1 MPQKI
6 PARSRHPARKTAV
19 GSLPLSQRSCTTPE
33 TCYTGSTPALHSMSS
48 SLPSAA
54 QRISPRC
61 RALTLLLI
69 ACAILGSQLHDGR
82 HAASGWP
89 TEREVLSGHSI
100 FGQPGDRDSL
110 VSIPLP
116 YPLRPSWSPDTELT
130 SITCHRLIAGPL
142 TRIFQRTLEHYGM
155 ERIRELRLDIYGGC
169 FNNRPIRGGSRPS
182 LHAWGIAVDLDPERN
197 TLYMSAPEAA
207 FSGPEY
213 DAFWSIVEREG
224 AFSLG
229 RECNYDWMHFQFAR
243 P

>member
-6 PARSRHPARKTAV
+6 PAFPLIPSAKTV
-19 GSLPLSQRSCTTPE
+19 GENLPSSQRACTAPE
-33 TCYTGSTPALHSMSS
+33 TCYTGSSPPRPPMSNCTQRPA
-48 SLPSAA
+48 
-54 QRISPRC
+54 RRVSPRL
-61 RALTLLLI
+61 RALTLLLV
-69 ACAILGSQLHDGR
+69 ACVILGSQMHGGR

-89 TEREVLSGHSI
+89 TEREVLSGDSI
-100 FGQPGDRDSL
+100 FGQPGEAGSL
-110 VSIPLP
+110 VTIPLP

-130 SITCHRLIAGPL
+130 SITCHRLIAVPL
-142 TRIFQRTLEHYGM
+142 TRIFQRTLEHYGL

-213 DAFWSIVEREG
+213 DAFWSIVEKEG

-229 RECNYDWMHFQFAR
+229 RERNYDWMHFQFAR

>member
-1 MPQKI
+1 MPNQ
-6 PARSRHPARKTAV
+6 PQRRVFPSFRKLA
-19 GSLPLSQRSCTTPE
+19 LPV
-33 TCYTGSTPALHSMSS
+33 
-48 SLPSAA
+48 
-54 QRISPRC
+54 
-61 RALTLLLI
+61 I
-69 ACAILGSQLHDGR
+69 ACTILGSQLHGVR
-82 HAASGWP
+82 HAASVWP

-100 FGQPGDRDSL
+100 FGQPGDPDSL
-110 VSIPLP
+110 VTIPLP
-116 YPLRPSWSPDTELT
+116 YPLRPSWDMDTELT
-130 SITCHRLIAGPL
+130 SITCHRFIAAPLI
-142 TRIFQRTLEHYGM
+142 RIFQRTLEHYGM
-155 ERIRELRLDIYGGC
+155 ERIRELRLDVYGGC

-229 RECNYDWMHFQFAR
+229 RGRNYDWMHFQFAR

>member
-1 MPQKI
+1 MSHCTQS
-6 PARSRHPARKTAV
+6 PARRV
-19 GSLPLSQRSCTTPE
+19 
-33 TCYTGSTPALHSMSS
+33 
-48 SLPSAA
+48 
-54 QRISPRC
+54 SPRL
-61 RALTLLLI
+61 RALTLLLV
-69 ACAILGSQLHDGR
+69 ACVILGSQMHGGR

-89 TEREVLSGHSI
+89 TEREVLSGDSI
-100 FGQPGDRDSL
+100 FGQPGDPGSL
-110 VSIPLP
+110 VTIPLP

-130 SITCHRLIAGPL
+130 SITCHRLIAVPL
-142 TRIFQRTLEHYGM
+142 TRIFQRTLEHYGL

-182 LHAWGIAVDLDPERN
+182 LHAWGIALDLDPERN

-213 DAFWSIVEREG
+213 DAFWSIVEKEG

-229 RECNYDWMHFQFAR
+229 RERNYDWMHFQFAR

>member
-1 MPQKI
+1 M
-6 PARSRHPARKTAV
+6 
-19 GSLPLSQRSCTTPE
+19 PE
-33 TCYTGSTPALHSMSS
+33 TCYTGSTPILHSMSI

-61 RALTLLLI
+61 RTLTLLLI
-69 ACAILGSQLHDGR
+69 ACAILGSQFHDGR

-89 TEREVLSGHSI
+89 TEQEVLSGHSI
-100 FGQPGDRDSL
+100 FGQPGDPGSL

-155 ERIRELRLDIYGGC
+155 DRIRELRLDIYGGC

-229 RECNYDWMHFQFAR
+229 RERNYDWMHFQFAR

>member
-6 PARSRHPARKTAV
+6 PACSRHPAWKNAV

-33 TCYTGSTPALHSMSS
+33 TCYTGSAPTLHPMSS
-48 SLPSAA
+48 SPQTAA
-54 QRISPRC
+54 HRISPRC

-69 ACAILGSQLHDGR
+69 ACAILGSQFHDGR

-100 FGQPGDRDSL
+100 FGQPGDRGSL

-116 YPLRPSWSPDTELT
+116 YPLRPSWSPDTELS

-213 DAFWSIVEREG
+213 DAFWSIVEKEG

-229 RECNYDWMHFQFAR
+229 RERNYDWMHFQFAR

>member
-1 MPQKI
+1 
-6 PARSRHPARKTAV
+6 
-19 GSLPLSQRSCTTPE
+19 
-33 TCYTGSTPALHSMSS
+33 MSS
-48 SLPSAA
+48 SPQAA
-54 QRISPRC
+54 AHRISPRC

-69 ACAILGSQLHDGR
+69 TCTILGSQFHDGR

-100 FGQPGDRDSL
+100 FGHPGDPGSL

-155 ERIRELRLDIYGGC
+155 DRIRELRLDIYGGC

-197 TLYMSAPEAA
+197 TLYMIAPEAA

-229 RECNYDWMHFQFAR
+229 RERNYDWMHFQFAR

>member
-1 MPQKI
+1 M
-6 PARSRHPARKTAV
+6 H
-19 GSLPLSQRSCTTPE
+19 G
-33 TCYTGSTPALHSMSS
+33 
-48 SLPSAA
+48 
-54 QRISPRC
+54 
-61 RALTLLLI
+61 
-69 ACAILGSQLHDGR
+69 GR

-89 TEREVLSGHSI
+89 TEREVLSGDSI
-100 FGQPGDRDSL
+100 FGQPGDTGSL
-110 VSIPLP
+110 VTITLP

-130 SITCHRLIAGPL
+130 SITCHRLIAAPL
-142 TRIFQRTLEHYGM
+142 TRIFQRTLEHYGLD
-155 ERIRELRLDIYGGC
+155 RIRELRLDIYGGC

-213 DAFWSIVEREG
+213 DAFWSIVEKEG

-229 RECNYDWMHFQFAR
+229 RERNYDWMHFQFAR